1 MPTVE
6 TVMASKSGPAIASA
20 QAGQVTVQQSAYVL
34 AAAADTEDATLHIRL
49 LKLPAQHRIVS
60 LCLDHGDLDAGAT
73 GTIDVGVEDT
83 IQDPS
88 DTSDLTLF
96 AAAQSIQAAAFN
108 RYETKAIYDYGVTN
122 YDRWVVV
129 NVDVASTTGQT
140 GEFTAVLVT
149 RPELGAQFEN

>member
-20 QAGQVTVQQSAYVL
+20 SAGQVTVQQAAYVL
-34 AAAADTEDATLHIRL
+34 AAADTEDATLQVRL

-73 GTIDVGVEDT
+73 GTIDVGVEDSIGAT
-83 IQDPS
+83 D
-88 DTSDLTLF
+88 DLTLF

-108 RYETKAIYDYGVTN
+108 RYESKAIYDFGVTD
-122 YDRWVVV
+122 YDRYIVV
-129 NVDVASTTGQT
+129 NVDVASTTGQA
-140 GEFTAVLVT
+140 GEFTAVLVS
-149 RPELGAQFEN
+149 RPELGSQFEN